1 MQKLSQNKFVA
12 VLQHP
17 KTPVYVWLSLAFI
30 AALLELLRHSINN
43 YLIYKGVFTHTLTQ
57 QNLFLPYPE
66 LYGDTNHYG
75 PFFSIIIA
83 PFAIMPNAIGILL
96 WALVNAWL
104 LLKAIKLLPLA
115 NNQKSAILWIVALEM
130 MTSTHNLQINPLIT
144 ALIILSYV
152 MVKRK
157 QDFWA
162 ALFIAIGF
170 YIKLYGIVALVFWL
184 FSEHKIKFIGSFIF
198 WMGILFVLPMVIS
211 SPPFIIQSYQDW
223 FNSLVAKNI
232 ENISAEVGGGMQDI
246 SVMGIVKRIFDLPYL
261 STLYFLV
268 PGLLIYGL
276 ALLRFKQYK
285 TVNFQLGVL
294 ASTLL
299 FLVLFST
306 SSESP
311 TYVIAVTGA
320 AIWYVIQPKPKGIW
334 VNVLLI
340 FMLVLTCACT
350 TDLCPGYIRQHVIK
364 AYALKALPCFFVWM
378 YLSFQLLTVNY
389 VNQKNY

>member
-12 VLQHP
+12 ILQHP
-17 KTPVYVWLSLAFI
+17 KTPVYIWLGLACI
-30 AALLELLRHSINN
+30 AALLELLRNSVNN
-43 YLIYKGVFTHTLTQ
+43 YLIYKGVFTHTINQ
-57 QNLFLPYPE
+57 VNLYLPYPE

-83 PFAIMPNAIGILL
+83 PFALLPNAVGIML
-96 WALVNAWL
+96 WALANAWL
-104 LLKAIKLLPLA
+104 LLKAIKLLPL
-115 NNQKSAILWIVALEM
+115 NTNQKSAILWISALEM

-184 FSEHKIKFIGSFIF
+184 FSEHKIRFIGSFIF
-198 WMGILFVLPMVIS
+198 WMVILFVLPMLIS
-211 SPPFIIQSYQDW
+211 SPQFIMQSYQDW
-223 FNSLVAKNI
+223 FNSLVAKNA
-232 ENISAEVGGGMQDI
+232 ENVSGPTGAIMQDI

-268 PGLLIYGL
+268 PGLIIYGL
-276 ALLRFKQYK
+276 SLLRFKQYK
-285 TVNFQLGVL
+285 VLNFQLGVL
-294 ASTLL
+294 ASTLI

-320 AIWYVIQPKPKGIW
+320 AIWYVIQPKPASIW
-334 VNVLLI
+334 VNALLI
-340 FMLVLTCACT
+340 FMLVLTCACS
-350 TDLCPGYIRQHVIK
+350 TDLCPSYIRKHVII
-364 AYALKALPCFFVWM
+364 AYSLKALPCFFIWM
-378 YLSFQLLTVNY
+378 YLAFQLLTTNFVK
-389 VNQKNY
+389 QKNV